1 MSPVSL
7 PKLKLSVDR
16 IVGRNVRTKMIS
28 GARRL
33 GGVLKESALK
43 QEWQRCL
50 MEGE

>member
-16 IVGRNVRTKMIS
+16 IVGRNVRTKLIS

-43 QEWQRCL
+43 QE
-50 MEGE
+50 GE